1 MGPWPWVRIRS
12 DLGLF
17 VEFSP
22 PCPPS
27 FIFQPP
33 EDLPALNLF
42 SALTSR
48 WSSAEGNLTT
58 IDEGRRRG
66 FLLEISLDRV
76 GILFITH
83 IVWKVPI
90 HASCPGIVLLC
101 PFLEGSYL
109 LCLPSLW

>member
-12 DLGLF
+12 DLGLS

-22 PCPPS
+22 PCPPPS
-27 FIFQPP
+27 IFQPL

-48 WSSAEGNLTT
+48 WSSAEGNLITVG
-58 IDEGRRRG
+58 EGKRQG
-66 FLLEISLDRV
+66 LILEVSLDGV

-83 IVWKVPI
+83 IPWKVPI
-90 HASCPGIVLLC
+90 HASCPGNVLLC
-101 PFLEGSYL
+101 LFLKGDYL
-109 LCLPSLW
+109 PCLPSLW